1 MAHRGCVIS
10 PDSFCYI
17 CGEYTVKSQQ
27 RNISDF
33 VKKVYFAY
41 FQLILGDQDKAWAPH
56 KVCRRCEEDLRLWF
70 KGKKTAFRF
79 GIPMIWREQK
89 SHTTD
94 CYFCS
99 VDVKGFNTK
108 NKKNISYPNLDSAIR
123 PVSHSS
129 EIPVPHPPPDLDDI
143 LSDAEDSETF
153 APQNEST
160 SDFSVD
166 EGPQLFSQ
174 IQLNDLVRDLGLSK
188 DAAELLGS
196 RLKNKNLLSSG
207 TSFSWYRHR
216 EREFTQYFT
225 KEGNLVYCNDV
236 RGLMKCFEIE
246 YDSSEW
252 RLFIDSSKTSL
263 KAVLLHNGNVF
274 ASLPMGHSVHM
285 KEHYNDLATILEKIK
300 YQEHQWMV
308 CGDFK
313 ILTLLLGQQSGYT
326 KFPCFL
332 CLWDSRARE
341 LHWTQTDWPPR
352 HGLTPGE
359 KNVINT
365 TLVPP
370 EKVLLPPLHIKLG
383 LIKQFVKSLQKDGD
397 CFRYI
402 CSTFPKLSEAKLKEG
417 VFTGPDIRKLLSDPL
432 FPESMGD
439 IEKEAWDS
447 FKKVVQKFLGNTKD
461 PEYRTIVQRMLT
473 AYKAQGCKMS
483 LKVHFLH
490 SHIEYF
496 PENLGAYS
504 EEQGERFHQDVR
516 DIERRYQGRWNVSM
530 LADYCWMLKRETKET
545 KEGNQKR
552 VRRSIKEKKKMFH
565 KEKE

>member
-530 LADYCWMLKRETKET
+530 LADYCWMLK
-545 KEGNQKR
+545 
-552 VRRSIKEKKKMFH
+552 
-565 KEKE
+565 

>member
-1 MAHRGCVIS
+1 MARRGCVIS
-10 PDSFCYI
+10 PDSFCYV

-27 RNISDF
+27 RNISEF

-41 FQLILGDQDKAWAPH
+41 FKLKLGDQDKTWAPH

-70 KGKKTAFRF
+70 KGKKNSFRF

-89 SHTTD
+89 NHTTD

-108 NKKNISYPNLDSAIR
+108 NKKKISYPNLDSAIR
-123 PVSHSS
+123 PVSHGS
-129 EIPVPHPPPDLDDI
+129 EIPVPQPPSNLDDI
-143 LSDAEDSETF
+143 LSESEDSD
-153 APQNEST
+153 ALASQDESS

-174 IQLNDLVRDLGLSK
+174 SELNDLVRDLGLSK

-216 EREFTQYFT
+216 EKEFTQFFS

-236 RGLMKCFEIE
+236 HGLMKCFEIE

-252 RLFIDSSKTSL
+252 RIFIDSSKTSL

-274 ASLPMGHSVHM
+274 SSLPIGHSVHM
-285 KEHYNDLATILEKIK
+285 EENYNVLATILEKIK

-313 ILTLLLGQQSGYT
+313 ILTILLGQQGGYT
-326 KFPCFL
+326 KYPCFL
-332 CLWDSRARE
+332 CLWDSRAKQ
-341 LHWTQTDWPPR
+341 LHWTKTDWPPR
-352 HGLTPGE
+352 DSLTPGE

-383 LIKQFVKSLQKDGD
+383 LIKQFVKSLPRDGD
-397 CFRYI
+397 CFRYL
-402 CSTFPKLSEAKLKEG
+402 CSKFPKLSEAKLKEG
-417 VFTGPDIRKLLSDPL
+417 VFTGPDIRKLLTDPL
-432 FPESMGD
+432 FLETMGD
-439 IEKEAWDS
+439 KEKEAWDS
-447 FKKVVQKFLGNTKD
+447 FKNVVHKFLGNTKD
-461 PEYRTIVQRMLT
+461 PDYKTIVQRMLA
-473 AYKAQGCKMS
+473 AYEAQGCNMS

-490 SHIEYF
+490 SHIDYF

-516 DIERRYQGRWNVSM
+516 DFERRYQGKWDVNM
-530 LADYCWMLKRETKET
+530 LADYCWMLNRET
-545 KEGNQKR
+545 KEGNRKR
-552 VRRSIKEKKKMFH
+552 VRRSIKEKKKRFH
-565 KEKE
+565 KKKA

>member
-1 MAHRGCVIS
+1 MAIHY
-10 PDSFCYI
+10 D
-17 CGEYTVKSQQ
+17 
-27 RNISDF
+27 
-33 VKKVYFAY
+33 
-41 FQLILGDQDKAWAPH
+41 
-56 KVCRRCEEDLRLWF
+56 
-70 KGKKTAFRF
+70 
-79 GIPMIWREQK
+79 
-89 SHTTD
+89 
-94 CYFCS
+94 
-99 VDVKGFNTK
+99 DVGSCNGFM
-108 NKKNISYPNLDSAIR
+108 
-123 PVSHSS
+123 V
-129 EIPVPHPPPDLDDI
+129 
-143 LSDAEDSETF
+143 
-153 APQNEST
+153 
-160 SDFSVD
+160 
-166 EGPQLFSQ
+166 
-174 IQLNDLVRDLGLSK
+174 
-188 DAAELLGS
+188 
-196 RLKNKNLLSSG
+196 
-207 TSFSWYRHR
+207 
-216 EREFTQYFT
+216 
-225 KEGNLVYCNDV
+225 LVYCNDV

-246 YDSSEW
+246 YDTSEW
-252 RLFIDSSKTSL
+252 RLFTDSSKTSL

-274 ASLPMGHSVHM
+274 APLPMGHSVHM
-285 KEHYNDLATILEKIK
+285 EENYNDLATILEKIK

-313 ILTLLLGQQSGYT
+313 ILTMLLGQQSGYT

-341 LHWTQTDWPPR
+341 LHWTKTDWPPR

-402 CSTFPKLSEAKLKEG
+402 CSKFPKLSEAKLKEG
-417 VFTGPDIRKLLSDPL
+417 VFTGPDIRKFLSDPL
-432 FPESMGD
+432 FPESMGE

-447 FKKVVQKFLGNTKD
+447 FKNVVQKFLGNTKD
-461 PEYRTIVQRMLT
+461 PEYKTIVQRMLT

-516 DIERRYQGRWNVSM
+516 DIERRYQGRWDVSM
-530 LADYCWMLKRETKET
+530 LADYCWMLKRET

-552 VRRSIKEKKKMFH
+552 VRRSIKEKKKRFH